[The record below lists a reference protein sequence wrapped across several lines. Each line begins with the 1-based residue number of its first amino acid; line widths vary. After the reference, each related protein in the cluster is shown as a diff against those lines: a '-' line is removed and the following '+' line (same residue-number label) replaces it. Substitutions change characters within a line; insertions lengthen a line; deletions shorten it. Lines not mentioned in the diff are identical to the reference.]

1 VRQQAGLT
9 NVSCTELIWI
19 NLGSRF
25 DLGDELD
32 ERIYGTRARES
43 EVQRGD
49 DGQYLWLFGAD
60 SHMRPVRKDQRPLTL
75 SIRLSA

>member
-1 VRQQAGLT
+1 M
-9 NVSCTELIWI
+9 SISYDYD
-19 NLGSRF
+19 GSRF
-25 DLGDELD
+25 DLGDESD

-60 SHMRPVRKDQRPLTL
+60 SHMASSCSKRSAASDHIDQT
-75 SIRLSA
+75 